1 METFT
6 YIDIFSTK
14 GVEYLF
20 VLCYL
25 VMLVLFWRMMKKC
38 KVQQAEAEE

>member
-20 VLCYL
+20 VLSYL
-25 VMLVLFWRMMKKC
+25 LLLILFWKVVKKC
-38 KVQQAEAEE
+38 KVLERKEE